1 MKIVNTRQGN
11 YGRKQFLAELLND
24 VEDKGV
30 PVEDYNW
37 YTIGSQV
44 CELERKDINLVKEIQ
59 QLEKEIGMLRER
71 RKSVGDYQAKAE
83 ALFDTLNKE
92 RVEREAKRNA
102 E

>member
-1 MKIVNTRQGN
+1 MVNMRQGN
-11 YGRKQFLAELLND
+11 YGRKQFLNELLKD

-37 YTIGSQV
+37 HTIGSQV
-44 CELERKDINLVKEIQ
+44 CELERKDIRLIEEIRH
-59 QLEKEIGMLRER
+59 LEEEIKMLRER
-71 RKSVGDYQAKAE
+71 RVKIGEYQAKAE

-92 RVEREAKRNA
+92 KIEREAKRNA